1 MQNENEVVLKVAN
14 STDPEKLAGAIY
26 RYIIEGVK
34 VRASVWGEHAI
45 PICMRATEIASDFFE
60 NQDLYMTVM
69 TGTTLSD
76 QQVIRT
82 YLFTYTLR

>member
-1 MQNENEVVLKVAN
+1 MDEREITLKVAN

-26 RYIIEGVK
+26 RYILEGAQVK
-34 VRASVWGEHAI
+34 ASVWGEHAI
-45 PICMRATEIASDFFE
+45 PTCMRASEIASDFFE
-60 NQDLYMTVM
+60 NQKLYMTVE

-76 QQVIRT
+76 HQVIRT